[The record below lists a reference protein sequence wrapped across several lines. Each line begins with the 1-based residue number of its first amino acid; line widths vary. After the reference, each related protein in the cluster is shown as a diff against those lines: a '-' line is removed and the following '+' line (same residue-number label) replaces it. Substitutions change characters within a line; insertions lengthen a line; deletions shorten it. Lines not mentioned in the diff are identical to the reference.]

1 MCDST
6 FNATHTSSLLESKIS
21 ILFLLF
27 QIILLCVKHWVVWLC
42 GDDNWTQGKK
52 NIDKKNL

>member
-6 FNATHTSSLLESKIS
+6 FNATHTPSHLESKIS

-27 QIILLCVKHWVVWLC
+27 QIILLWVKHWVVWLC
-42 GDDNWTQGKK
+42 GDDNWTQGK
-52 NIDKKNL
+52 NKKK